1 MADSFIASE
10 VLVLEANMGT
20 TVTPIWKK
28 IVCLSEKS
36 FNGTTSA
43 TDIVTDCNEGF
54 TNPQPSKKSWT
65 ISFSGYAATDPA
77 VGEGSFE
84 TTYQLW
90 DNRTITEFRIRNAG
104 NTYYRAGRGWLS
116 DVSEPSSA
124 GDYLQF
130 SGTITG
136 NGPVATT
143 GS

>member
-10 VLVLEANMGT
+10 VLILEANMGT
-20 TVTPIWKK
+20 TVTPSWKK

-36 FNGTTSA
+36 FNGSTSS
-43 TDIVTDCNEGF
+43 TDIVTDCNDGF
-54 TNPQPSKKSWT
+54 TNPQPSKKSWN
-65 ISFSGYAATDPA
+65 ISFSGYASTDPSA
-77 VGEGSFE
+77 NEGSYE
-84 TTYQLW
+84 TVYQLW
-90 DNRTITEFRIRNAG
+90 DLRTVTEFRIRNAS
-104 NTYYRAGRGWLS
+104 NTYYRAGRGWIS

-136 NGPVATT
+136 NGAVATS